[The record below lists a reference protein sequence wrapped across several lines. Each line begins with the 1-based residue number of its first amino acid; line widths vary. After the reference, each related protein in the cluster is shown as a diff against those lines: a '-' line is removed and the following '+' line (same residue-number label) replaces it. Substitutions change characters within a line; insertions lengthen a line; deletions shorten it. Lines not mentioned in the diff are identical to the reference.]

1 MNNFQKNKECKDVL
15 VLGGTRYFGRSIV
28 EEMLAA
34 GHRVTI
40 FTRGNLKSNFSSEVT
55 HIIGD
60 RMDFPLFREL
70 FQDKYFDA
78 VIDNIGYLPAVMEE
92 ALNVF
97 KGNVGVYIYTSSIS
111 SYCVDEF
118 KPSLQRYHERDI
130 LKEEDYKAV
139 PGKLL
144 DINSVETYCIGKNQC
159 ESRLMSNKSLPYV
172 ILRPP
177 LVIGPDDHSRNLF
190 FFMQRILDGG
200 PVLLP
205 KLAKQNLLHI
215 YEKDLAKVYPKL
227 LEKESYWNESY
238 NIAGN
243 EVLTAEEYLG
253 FIAKCLGKELS
264 ITYLSQSEL
273 DTISYIQPF
282 EFNLIS
288 DTSKIKEKVGI
299 DLTPFKL
306 WMSKSV
312 DWYMDEY
319 DGPDSKGYDLRQKEI
334 ELVNK

>member
-1 MNNFQKNKECKDVL
+1 VSNLIKKNQVKDIL

-40 FTRGNLKSNFSSEVT
+40 FTRGNLKPNFLSEVT

-70 FQDKYFDA
+70 FENKYFDA

-92 ALNVF
+92 TLNVF
-97 KGNVGVYIYTSSIS
+97 KGKVGVYIYTSSIS
-111 SYCVDEF
+111 TYCVDEF
-118 KPSLQRYHERDI
+118 KPSLQRYHERDT

-139 PGKLL
+139 PGKIV
-144 DINSVETYCIGKNQC
+144 DINSVEAYCIGKNQC
-159 ESRLMSNKSLPYV
+159 ESKLMQNKSLPYV

-177 LVIGPDDHSRNLF
+177 LVIGPDDHSRNLY

-200 PVLLP
+200 PILLP
-205 KLAKQNLLHI
+205 QHAKQNLLHI
-215 YEKDLAKVYPKL
+215 YEKDLARAYPKL
-227 LEKESYWNESY
+227 LEKESYWNQAY
-238 NIAGN
+238 NITGE

-253 FIAKCLGKELS
+253 FIANHLEKKLF
-264 ITYLSQSEL
+264 ITYFPQAEL
-273 DTISYIQPF
+273 DTIYYIQPF

-288 DTSKIKEKVGI
+288 DTSKIQENIGVE
-299 DLTPFKL
+299 LTPFKK
-306 WMSKSV
+306 WMSETI
-312 DWYMDEY
+312 DWYLNIY
-319 DGPDSKGYDLRQKEI
+319 DGPDSKGYDKRQLEI
-334 ELVNK
+334 GLSK

>member
-1 MNNFQKNKECKDVL
+1 VNSFQKNNECKDVL

-28 EEMLAA
+28 DELLIA

-40 FTRGNLKSNFSSEVT
+40 FTRGNLKPNFSSEVT

-60 RMDFPLFREL
+60 RMDFPLFRKL

-78 VIDNIGYLPAVMEE
+78 VVDNIGYLPAVMEE
-92 ALNVF
+92 ALSVF
-97 KGNVGVYIYTSSIS
+97 RGNVGIYIYTSSIS
-111 SYCVDEF
+111 AYCVDEF

-130 LKEEDYKAV
+130 LKEEDFKAV

-159 ESRLMSNKSLPYV
+159 ESRLMQNKSLPYV

-177 LVIGPDDHSRNLF
+177 LVIGPDDHSRNLY

-200 PVLLP
+200 PILLP
-205 KLAKQNLLHI
+205 KHTEHNLLHI
-215 YEKDLAKVYPKL
+215 YEKDLARVYPKIID
-227 LEKESYWNESY
+227 KESCWNQAY
-238 NIAGN
+238 NITGE

-253 FIAKCLGKELS
+253 FIANYLNKELL
-264 ITYLSQSEL
+264 ITYLPQAEL
-273 DTISYIQPF
+273 DTINYIQPF

-288 DTSKIKEKVGI
+288 DISKIKENIGVE
-299 DLTPFKL
+299 LTPFKT
-306 WMSKSV
+306 WMSETIN
-312 DWYMDEY
+312 WYLNIY
-319 DGPDSKGYDLRQKEI
+319 DGQDSKGYDKRQLEI
-334 ELVNK
+334 GLSK